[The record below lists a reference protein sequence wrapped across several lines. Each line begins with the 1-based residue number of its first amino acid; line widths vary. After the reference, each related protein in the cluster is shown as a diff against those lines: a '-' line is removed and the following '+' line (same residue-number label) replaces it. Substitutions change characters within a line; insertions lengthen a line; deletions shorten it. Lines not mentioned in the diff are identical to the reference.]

1 MNIVTAQLT
10 PLSPLLS
17 KDPIPKREFVQKARS
32 YKSKRGIVN
41 LLEMIEFNEAFLMGD
56 EIVLK

>member
-1 MNIVTAQLT
+1 MNLITAQLT

-17 KDPIPKREFVQKARS
+17 KDPIPKREFVQKAHS
-32 YKSKRGIVN
+32 FKTKRGIVN
-41 LLEMIEFNEAFLMGD
+41 LLEMIEFNEAYLMGD